1 MAEPSSIQFQSTR
14 PLRGATGLPSCH
26 FSKCGFQ
33 STRPLR
39 GATAFDFPN
48 VRQQINFNPRAPYGA
63 RLTSLASKPRKLA
76 FQSTRPLR
84 GATSRSERRSA
95 PWYFNP
101 RAPYGARLSII
112 KFLSLCLIYF
122 NPRAPYGARPPPWMR
137 PASLMYFNPRAPYGA
152 RLASFQRGGRHADIS
167 IHAPL
172 TGRDQSVF
180 NYDYGFADISIHAP
194 LTGRD
199 LALAGRIS
207 PFPVNFNP
215 RAPYGARLMVY

>member
-1 MAEPSSIQFQSTR
+1 MAEPSSIQFQSTRPLRGATGLPSCHFSKCGFQSTR

-63 RLTSLASKPRKLA
+63 RLTSLATKPRKLA

-95 PWYFNP
+95 PW
-101 RAPYGARLSII
+101 
-112 KFLSLCLIYF
+112 
-122 NPRAPYGARPPPWMR
+122 
-137 PASLMYFNPRAPYGA
+137 YFNPRAPYGA

>member
-101 RAPYGARLSII
+101 RAPYGARL
-112 KFLSLCLIYF
+112 
-122 NPRAPYGARPPPWMR
+122 
-137 PASLMYFNPRAPYGA
+137 
-152 RLASFQRGGRHADIS
+152 ASFQRGGRHADIS

>member
-1 MAEPSSIQFQSTR
+1 MAEPSSIQFQSTRPLRGATGLPSCHFSKCGFQSTR

-101 RAPYGARLSII
+101 RAPYGARL
-112 KFLSLCLIYF
+112 
-122 NPRAPYGARPPPWMR
+122 
-137 PASLMYFNPRAPYGA
+137 
-152 RLASFQRGGRHADIS
+152 ASFQRGGRHADIS